1 MGLLPKTAMT
11 ATGGA
16 LLAFPAFAAGGG
28 ESSGG
33 MPQLNLDSFA
43 SQIFWLAVSLVVLF
57 LILKNIALPRIAAG
71 LEERSDAIENDLD
84 RASDFRKKAEAA
96 EAAYE
101 KALSDARAKAQEIA
115 QAARDEIQAK
125 LDEAIAKA
133 DAEIAAR
140 AAEGEKRIAAIRASA
155 TEAVAEVAGEIAESV
170 IEKVAP
176 GMKGEAKAA
185 RSAVAGI
192 VKG

>member
-11 ATGGA
+11 AIGGA

-28 ESSGG
+28 GEGG
-33 MPQLNLDSFA
+33 MPQLRVETFG
-43 SQIFWLAVSLVVLF
+43 SQIFWLVASFVVLF
-57 LILKNIALPRIAAG
+57 LILKNVALPRIAAG
-71 LEERSDAIENDLD
+71 LEERSDAIEDDLD
-84 RASDFRKKAEAA
+84 RASDFRRKAEAA

-115 QAARDEIQAK
+115 QAAREEIQAEV
-125 LDEAIAKA
+125 DEAIARA

-140 AAEGEKRIAAIRASA
+140 AAEGEKRISEIRASA
-155 TEAVAEVAGEIAESV
+155 TEAVAEVAAEVAETV
-170 IEKVAP
+170 IEKIAP
-176 GMKGEAKAA
+176 DVTGGAKAA
-185 RSAVAGI
+185 RDAVAGI